1 MLSGNG
7 SEAEAVTSRLR
18 RMRVAMAS
26 RGGKVLAV
34 LVIALGVALLFLLS
48 TASSNTPMFASSLPQ
63 LLLGGVC
70 AVLVLLVFTGY
81 QLLILRRR
89 LKQRVFGSKLTMRLV
104 LLFSLVAVLPG
115 ALVYAVSVQFLAR
128 SIDGWFDV
136 RVEKALEGGLSLGR
150 NVLDSMLRDLRGK
163 AVTMAVSLSDRA
175 PRDRINALNA
185 LREQAA
191 VQEAAVI
198 SGSGQVLA
206 FSGDDTTGLVPE
218 MPSPA
223 AMRDIRM
230 QKSYSAIIARPEG
243 GLLLRVV
250 VPLNT
255 PEGEVLALALVQR
268 VTDQVASNAEA
279 VRSASAE
286 YQELSLSRLGLKR
299 LFGLTLTLA
308 LLLALLS
315 ALLLAIFFSQRLSA
329 PLGILAEGT
338 RAVAQGDFS
347 QRTAVRSYDELG
359 LLTQSFNAM
368 MRDLAV
374 SQGQTE
380 RYQAQLEEAKTA
392 LESIL
397 GNLSAGVISLDA
409 DRRLRSANPSASRIL
424 GVNLER
430 LVGHGVEEWR
440 AADERLAAV
449 AEPLSAALPTL
460 LERDWQGQIAYPAAQ
475 GELTLLTRASQ
486 IAQTGPGVYV
496 VVFDDVTRLL
506 RAQRQAA
513 WGEVARRLAHEI
525 KNPLTPIQLSAE
537 RLQHRLHGKLDAMD
551 GDMLSR
557 LTQTIV
563 NQVSAL
569 NSMVDAF
576 SQYARS
582 PEAELSPVDLGIL
595 TREVLGLYESM
606 GWAMALSVEP
616 RLPQVLGDATK
627 LRQVLHNLLRN
638 AEDAVG
644 ASSLPRISVRLG
656 RFEGGVALSVTDN
669 GNGFPPELMGSAFEP
684 YVTTKPKGT
693 GLGLAIVHKIVE
705 EHHGTILLENIEP
718 HGAKVTV
725 VLPATAATAR
735 IGANTGSAA
744 HG

>member
-1 MLSGNG
+1 MDG
-7 SEAEAVTSRLR
+7 EAVISRLSQVR
-18 RMRVAMAS
+18 LAMAS

-34 LVIALGVALLFLLS
+34 LVIALGGFLLFLLA
-48 TASSNTPMFASSLPQ
+48 TATSNTRMFASSLPE

-70 AVLVLLVFTGY
+70 AVVMLLVFTGY

-115 ALVYAVSVQFLAR
+115 ALVYAVSVQFLSR

-206 FSGDDTTGLVPE
+206 FSGDESTGLVPE

-223 AMRDIRM
+223 TMRDIRL
-230 QKSYSAIIARPEG
+230 QKSYSGTIARPDG
-243 GLLLRVV
+243 GLVLRVV

-255 PEGEVLALALVQR
+255 PEGEILALELVQR
-268 VTDQVASNAEA
+268 VTEQVASNAEA

-286 YQELSLSRLGLKR
+286 YQELSLSRRGLKR

-315 ALLLAIFFSQRLSA
+315 ALLLAIYFSQKLSA

-380 RYQAQLEEAKTA
+380 RYQAQIEEAKTA

-397 GNLSAGVISLDA
+397 GNLTAGVISLDA
-409 DRRLRSANPSASRIL
+409 ERRLRSANPSASRIL
-424 GVNLER
+424 GVDLGR
-430 LVGHGVEEWR
+430 LAGRGVDEWS
-440 AADERLAAV
+440 AVDERLAAV
-449 AEPLSAALPTL
+449 AAPLNAALPGL
-460 LERDWQGQIAYPAAQ
+460 MERDWQGQIGYPAAN

-486 IAQTGPGVYV
+486 IAQSGPDVYV
-496 VVFDDVTRLL
+496 VVFDDITHLL

-537 RLQHRLHGKLDAMD
+537 RLQHRLHGKLDTVD
-551 GDMLSR
+551 GEMLSR

-563 NQVSAL
+563 NQVAAL

-582 PEAELSPVDLGIL
+582 PETELAPVDLDTL
-595 TREVLGLYESM
+595 TREVLGLYEPM
-606 GWAMALSVEP
+606 GWTMSLSVEP
-616 RLPQVLGDATK
+616 RLPRVLGDAAK

-644 ASSLPRISVRLG
+644 ASSLPRISVRLE
-656 RFEGGVALSVTDN
+656 RFADGVALSVTDN
-669 GNGFPPELMGSAFEP
+669 GNGFPPDLMSSAFEP

-693 GLGLAIVHKIVE
+693 GLGLAIVHKIIE
-705 EHHGTILLENIEP
+705 EHHGAIHLGNVEP
-718 HGAKVTV
+718 HGARVTV
-725 VLPATAATAR
+725 VLPILIDVAPVEPAA
-735 IGANTGSAA
+735 GAVHA
-744 HG
+744 

>member
-1 MLSGNG
+1 MPQPPNRY
-7 SEAEAVTSRLR
+7 TTRIQK
-18 RMRVAMAS
+18 
-26 RGGKVLAV
+26 GG
-34 LVIALGVALLFLLS
+34 ALLEE
-48 TASSNTPMFASSLPQ
+48 MRQ
-63 LLLGGVC
+63 
-70 AVLVLLVFTGY
+70 LVLLWSDAPIAENRAEVIRSNPLNKATRARIADILNRIFIPRFVEGPIPNAWK
-81 QLLILRRR
+81 LLR
-89 LKQRVFGSKLTMRLV
+89 
-104 LLFSLVAVLPG
+104 P
-115 ALVYAVSVQFLAR
+115 
-128 SIDGWFDV
+128 
-136 RVEKALEGGLSLGR
+136 LEELSP
-150 NVLDSMLRDLRGK
+150 
-163 AVTMAVSLSDRA
+163 SLST
-175 PRDRINALNA
+175 
-185 LREQAA
+185 
-191 VQEAAVI
+191 V
-198 SGSGQVLA
+198 
-206 FSGDDTTGLVPE
+206 
-218 MPSPA
+218 
-223 AMRDIRM
+223 
-230 QKSYSAIIARPEG
+230 RPIYFW
-243 GLLLRVV
+243 L
-250 VPLNT
+250 
-255 PEGEVLALALVQR
+255 
-268 VTDQVASNAEA
+268 
-279 VRSASAE
+279 
-286 YQELSLSRLGLKR
+286 
-299 LFGLTLTLA
+299 
-308 LLLALLS
+308 
-315 ALLLAIFFSQRLSA
+315 
-329 PLGILAEGT
+329 
-338 RAVAQGDFS
+338 
-347 QRTAVRSYDELG
+347 
-359 LLTQSFNAM
+359 
-368 MRDLAV
+368 
-374 SQGQTE
+374 
-380 RYQAQLEEAKTA
+380 TA
-392 LESIL
+392 L
-397 GNLSAGVISLDA
+397 
-409 DRRLRSANPSASRIL
+409 
-424 GVNLER
+424 
-430 LVGHGVEEWR
+430 
-440 AADERLAAV
+440 
-449 AEPLSAALPTL
+449 AEPLIAALPAL
-460 LERDWQGQIAYPAAQ
+460 NERDWQGEIAYPAAQ
-475 GELTLLTRASQ
+475 GQLTLLTRASQ

-496 VVFDDVTRLL
+496 VVFDDITRLL

>member
-1 MLSGNG
+1 MSQ
-7 SEAEAVTSRLR
+7 RLR
-18 RMRVAMAS
+18 QMRLAMAS
-26 RGGKVLAV
+26 RGGKVLGV
-34 LVIALGVALLFLLS
+34 VVITLGVALLVLLS

-81 QLLILRRR
+81 QLLMLRRR
-89 LKQRVFGSKLTMRLV
+89 VKQRVFGSKLTMRLV

-136 RVEKALEGGLSLGR
+136 RVETALEGGLSLGR

-163 AVTMAVSLSDRA
+163 ANTMALSLSDRG
-175 PRDRINALNA
+175 PRDRINVLNT

-198 SGSGQVLA
+198 NPAGHVIA
-206 FSGDDTTGLVPE
+206 FSGDERTGLVPE

-223 AMRDIRM
+223 IMRDIRL
-230 QKSYSAIIARPEG
+230 QKGYSGIDARPDG

-255 PEGEVLALALVQR
+255 PEGEVLALELVQG
-268 VTDQVASNAEA
+268 VTDQVARNAEA
-279 VRSASAE
+279 VRSAHAE
-286 YQELSLSRLGLKR
+286 YQELSLSRVGLKR
-299 LFGLTLTLA
+299 LFGLTLTLT
-308 LLLALLS
+308 LLLALLC

-329 PLGILAEGT
+329 PLGVLAEGT

-374 SQGQTE
+374 AQGQTE
-380 RYQAQLEEAKTA
+380 RYQGQLENAKAA

-409 DRRLRSANPSASRIL
+409 ERRLRSANPSASRIL
-424 GVNLER
+424 GVDLEQ
-430 LVGHGVEEWR
+430 LVGQPIEHWYV
-440 AADERLAAV
+440 ADERLAAV
-449 AEPLSAALPTL
+449 AQPLSAALLAPL
-460 LERDWQGQIAYPAAQ
+460 AHDWQGQLAYPAVQ
-475 GELTLLTRASQ
+475 GELTLLARASQ
-486 IAQTGPGVYV
+486 IAQTGPGGYV
-496 VVFDDVTRLL
+496 VVFDDITRLL

-537 RLQHRLHGKLDAMD
+537 RLQHRLHGKLETADAE
-551 GDMLSR
+551 MLSR

-563 NQVSAL
+563 NQVAAL

-582 PEAELSPVDLGIL
+582 PETELSPVDLGML
-595 TREVLGLYESM
+595 TREIFGLYESL
-606 GWAMALSVEP
+606 GSAMTLSVEP
-616 RLPQVLGDATK
+616 RLPAVLGDAAK

-644 ASSLPRISVRLG
+644 GSSMPRIAVRIERCDDG
-656 RFEGGVALSVTDN
+656 IALVVTDN
-669 GNGFPPELMGSAFEP
+669 GNGFPPGLMASVFEP

-705 EHHGTILLENIEP
+705 EHHGATSLANIEP
-718 HGAKVTV
+718 HGARVTV
-725 VLPATAATAR
+725 VLPVAARSDRDAVPV
-735 IGANTGSAA
+735 GMVV